1 MTVSPP
7 FLGFPD
13 HLADARKPCTVI
25 FGAGHGSIY
34 FGKDKS
40 GYALSPNAIRAAS
53 ERWWDHERGN
63 DLP

>member
-13 HLADARKPCTVI
+13 HLADGRKPCTVI

-53 ERWWDHERGN
+53 ERW
-63 DLP
+63 